1 MIPNSIYVNL
11 IKDKEFDKVLDLKT
25 ISLPYTC
32 SEDDRFF
39 IKDEIRKSSNMV
51 RYAFNRYKDDKS
63 EKDIRLLSKSIS
75 NVPSDSWFIQCA
87 IKKANYLF
95 LANKEKVIFGG
106 KFNFFQRLKCKLN
119 KDEFKSGRLLGIYS
133 QGTMARKGNRKFKLD
148 ITNNQIIFK
157 FSKTKHICLKLPVL
171 HKNYLY
177 ELINLEEQCNQK
189 LSNFSVELKLDKICI
204 AFDDSKIYCSNY
216 NGKSNIVAGIDMNPN
231 YIGFSISKWI
241 GNKRKILLEEQYDLS
256 YFTRNLHKS
265 SNDAKSKHQNNKQIF
280 ELKEIAK
287 DIIKK
292 CKLYKVG
299 KFGIED
305 LSFKT
310 GNSGEDKFFNRLTK
324 NKWKREALVSVLKKH
339 CLLNKIDFIEVNPVY
354 SSFIGNVLNEAPDP
368 IAASLEIARR
378 AMFKYIKGQFYP
390 ELIKTESLFN
400 QWKESASWVYSSW
413 KELFDIVK
421 TAGVKYRRSLES
433 FDSEVFRL
441 KSSKSFVNLY
451 KIYKELE

>member
-1 MIPNSIYVNL
+1 M
-11 IKDKEFDKVLDLKT
+11 KT
-25 ISLPYTC
+25 INLPYIC
-32 SEDDRFF
+32 SEDDRDF
-39 IKDEIRKSSNMV
+39 IKDESRKSSNMV
-51 RYAFNRYKDDKS
+51 RYAFNRYKDGKS
-63 EKDIRLLSKSIS
+63 EKDIRLLSKNLQ
-75 NVPSDSWFIQCA
+75 NVPSDSWFTQCA
-87 IKKANYLF
+87 IKKANYLL

-106 KFNFFQRLKCKLN
+106 KFNFFQRLKHKLN
-119 KDEFKSGRLLGIYS
+119 KDEFKSGRLLGVYS
-133 QGTMARKGNRKFKLD
+133 QGETLRCGNRKFKLD
-148 ITNNQIIFK
+148 IVNNQIIYK
-157 FSKTKHICLKLPVL
+157 FSKIKHICLKLPVL

-189 LSNFSVELKLDKICI
+189 LSNFSVELKLNKICI

-216 NGKSNIVAGIDMNPN
+216 NGNSNIVAGIDMNPN

-265 SNDAKSKHQNNKQIF
+265 SNDAKSKQQNNKQIY

-292 CKLYKVG
+292 CKQFNVG

-305 LSFKT
+305 LNFKI
-310 GNSGEDKFFNRLTK
+310 GNQGKGKSFNRLTK
-324 NKWKREALVSVLKKH
+324 NKWKREALVSALKKQ

-354 SSFIGNVLNEAPDP
+354 SSFIGNVLNKAPDP

-413 KELFDIVK
+413 RELFDIAK
-421 TAGVKYRRSLES
+421 TAGVKYRRSLDL
-433 FDSEVFRL
+433 FKSEVFRL

-451 KIYKELE
+451 KIYNSLE

>member
-1 MIPNSIYVNL
+1 M
-11 IKDKEFDKVLDLKT
+11 KT

-32 SEDDRFF
+32 SDDDRIF

-51 RYAFNRYKDDKS
+51 RFAFNRYKDSKS
-63 EKDIRLLSKSIS
+63 EKGIRLLSKSIS
-75 NVPSDSWFIQCA
+75 NVPTDSWFIQCA

-95 LANKEKVIFGG
+95 LTNKEKIIFGG
-106 KFNFFQRLKCKLN
+106 KFSFYQRLKHKLD
-119 KDEFKSGRLLGIYS
+119 KDIFKENRLLAIYS
-133 QGTMARKGNRKFKLD
+133 QGEILRCGNRKFKLD
-148 ITNNQIIFK
+148 IVSNQIIFK
-157 FSKTKHICLKLPVL
+157 FSKTKHINLQLPTL

-189 LSNFSVELKLDKICI
+189 FSNFSVELKLDKIFI
-204 AFDDSKIYCSNY
+204 TFDDSKIYCSNY
-216 NGKSNIVAGIDMNPN
+216 VGNSNVVAGIDMNPN
-231 YIGFSISKWI
+231 YIGFSISKWNN
-241 GNKRKILLEEQYDLS
+241 GKRKVLLEEQYDLS
-256 YFTRNLHKS
+256 HFTKNLHKAS
-265 SNDAKSKHQNNKQIF
+265 DDIKSKYQNNKQIF

-305 LSFKT
+305 LFFKT

-324 NKWKREALVSVLKKH
+324 NKWKREALVSALKKH

-354 SSFIGNVLNEAPDP
+354 SSFIGNVLNEAPDT

-378 AMFKYIKGQFYP
+378 AIFKYIKGQFYP
-390 ELIKTESLFN
+390 ELIKAESLFN

-413 KELFDIVK
+413 KELFDIIK

-441 KSSKSFVNLY
+441 KSSKSMINLY

>member
-1 MIPNSIYVNL
+1 M
-11 IKDKEFDKVLDLKT
+11 KT

-32 SEDDRFF
+32 SEDDRDF

-51 RYAFNRYKDDKS
+51 RYAFNRYKDGKS
-63 EKDIRLLSKSIS
+63 EKDIRLLSKNLQ

-95 LANKEKVIFGG
+95 LSNKEKVIFGG
-106 KFNFFQRLKCKLN
+106 KFNFFQRLKHKLN
-119 KDEFKSGRLLGIYS
+119 KDEFKSGRLLGVYS
-133 QGTMARKGNRKFKLD
+133 QGETLRCGNRKFKLD

-157 FSKTKHICLKLPVL
+157 LSKSKHIYLKLPIL

-204 AFDDSKIYCSNY
+204 TFDDSKIYCSNY

-231 YIGFSISKWI
+231 YIGFSISKWNN
-241 GNKRKILLEEQYDLS
+241 GKRKVLLEEQYDLS
-256 YFTRNLHKS
+256 YFTKDLHKS
-265 SNDAKSKHQNNKQIF
+265 SNDAKSKYQNNKQIF
-280 ELKEIAK
+280 ELKEVAK
-287 DIIKK
+287 DMIKK
-292 CKLYKVG
+292 CKFSQVG

-305 LSFKT
+305 LAFKVGNT
-310 GNSGEDKFFNRLTK
+310 GKGKFFNRLTK
-324 NKWKREALVSVLKKH
+324 NKWKREVLVSALKKQ

-354 SSFIGNVLNEAPDP
+354 SSFIGNLCNDAPDP

-390 ELIKTESLFN
+390 ELIKAESLFN
-400 QWKESASWVYSSW
+400 LWKESASWVYSSW
-413 KELFDIVK
+413 KELFDIAK
-421 TAGVKYRRSLES
+421 TAGVKYRRSLGL
-433 FDSEVFRL
+433 FKSEVFRL

-451 KIYKELE
+451 KIYNSLE

>member
-1 MIPNSIYVNL
+1 M
-11 IKDKEFDKVLDLKT
+11 KT

-32 SEDDRFF
+32 SEDDRNF

-51 RYAFNRYKDDKS
+51 RFAFNRYTDNKS
-63 EKDIRLLSKSIS
+63 EKGIRLLSKNLQNAS
-75 NVPSDSWFIQCA
+75 SDSWFIQCA

-106 KFNFFQRLKCKLN
+106 RYNFFQRLKHKLN

-133 QGTMARKGNRKFKLD
+133 QGETLRCGNRKFKLD
-148 ITNNQIIFK
+148 IANNQIIFK
-157 FSKTKHICLKLPVL
+157 FSKSKHINLKFPKL

-204 AFDDSKIYCSNY
+204 AFDDSKTYCSQY
-216 NGKSNIVAGIDMNPN
+216 IGKSNVVAGIDMNPN
-231 YIGFSISKWI
+231 YIGFSISKWCN
-241 GNKRKILLEEQYDLS
+241 GKRRILLEEQYDLS
-256 YFTRNLHKS
+256 YFTRNLHKATD
-265 SNDAKSKHQNNKQIF
+265 DAKSKHQNSKQIF
-280 ELKEIAK
+280 ELKEIVK

-292 CKLYKVG
+292 CKFFHVG

-305 LSFKT
+305 LNFKQCDASK
-310 GNSGEDKFFNRLTK
+310 GKSFNRLTK
-324 NKWKREALVSVLKKH
+324 NKWRREALVSALRKH

-390 ELIKTESLFN
+390 ELIKAESLFN

-413 KELFDIVK
+413 KELFDIIK

-433 FDSEVFRL
+433 FDPEVFRL

-451 KIYKELE
+451 KIYK

>member
-1 MIPNSIYVNL
+1 M
-11 IKDKEFDKVLDLKT
+11 KT
-25 ISLPYTC
+25 VSLPYSC
-32 SEDDRFF
+32 SEDDRNF

-51 RYAFNRYKDDKS
+51 RYAFNRYKDNKS
-63 EKDIRLLSKSIS
+63 EKDIRLLSKSLS
-75 NVPSDSWFIQCA
+75 NILSDSWLIQCA
-87 IKKANYLF
+87 IKKASYLYS
-95 LANKEKVIFGG
+95 ANKEKVIFGG
-106 KFNFFQRLKCKLN
+106 KFNFFQRLKHKLN
-119 KDEFKSGRLLGIYS
+119 KDEYKSGRLLGIYS
-133 QGTMARKGNRKFKLD
+133 QGEKLANGNRKFKLD
-148 ITNNQIIFK
+148 IANNQIIFK
-157 FSKTKHICLKLPVL
+157 FSKSKHINLKLPKL

-204 AFDDSKIYCSNY
+204 TFDDSKIYCTNY
-216 NGKSNIVAGIDMNPN
+216 VGNSNIVGAIDMNPN
-231 YIGFSISKWI
+231 YIGFSISKW
-241 GNKRKILLEEQYDLS
+241 GNGKRKILLEEQYDLS

-280 ELKEIAK
+280 ELKEVAK

-292 CKLYKVG
+292 CKFFHVG

-305 LSFKT
+305 LDFKI
-310 GNSGEDKFFNRLTK
+310 GNSGKGKTFNRLTK
-324 NKWKREALVSVLKKH
+324 NKWKRDTLVSALKKL
-339 CLLNKIDFIEVNPVY
+339 CLLNRIDFIEVNPAY
-354 SSFIGNVLNEAPDP
+354 SSFIGNVLNKAPDP

-390 ELIKTESLFN
+390 ELIKAESLFN

-421 TAGVKYRRSLES
+421 TAGLKYRRSLES

-451 KIYKELE
+451 KIYGGLEC